1 MSTLLF
7 IQDWYDIFLVTV
19 QHSNIM
25 FFISCID
32 VGKILSSNNEAGVH
46 TPITSSQGLYD
57 YIYWPSVQKYWCV
70 YY

>member
-1 MSTLLF
+1 
-7 IQDWYDIFLVTV
+7 
-19 QHSNIM
+19 M

-32 VGKILSSNNEAGVH
+32 VGKISSSNNEAIVH
-46 TPITSSQGLYD
+46 TPITLSQGLYD

>member
-1 MSTLLF
+1 
-7 IQDWYDIFLVTV
+7 
-19 QHSNIM
+19 M

-70 YY
+70 YYWILMTNYVCPKIIFW